1 MEMLASWISEN
12 SLILLLLAG
21 SCFTFVWLCLFRDR
35 LQLKWYVALLIS
47 VLHTLFGVLTVKVFA
62 FLEAGFNTDSLGN
75 MSLFGGVFFMPLAY
89 WLGAKLSKRSYR
101 EVFDVFT
108 PCMIFTVMCAR
119 INCIVSGCCIGLP
132 IPGMNG
138 VRFPTREAEILFYII
153 LLICLCPRV
162 LKGKY
167 RGQAYPIYM
176 ISYGAFRFVEEF
188 FRSADTSSVFHRAH
202 IWALITLIIG
212 ISIYVEIKSET
223 ATRKRRR

>member
-1 MEMLASWISEN
+1 MSDDKMI
-12 SLILLLLAG
+12 LILLLSAG
-21 SCFTFVWLCLFRDR
+21 AVFTAVWLILLRKR
-35 LQLKWYVALLIS
+35 LDMPWYAAIPLAILSTVY
-47 VLHTLFGVLTVKVFA
+47 GVLTAKVFA
-62 FLEAGFNTDSLGN
+62 FLESGFNTDSFGN
-75 MSLFGGVFFMPLAY
+75 MRLFGVVFFMPLAY

-188 FRSADTSSVFHRAH
+188 FRSADTSSVFHSAH
-202 IWALITLIIG
+202 IWALIALIIG
-212 ISIYVEIKSET
+212 ISIYAEIKSET

>member
-1 MEMLASWISEN
+1 MI
-12 SLILLLLAG
+12 LILLLSAG
-21 SCFTFVWLCLFRDR
+21 AVFTAVWLILLRKR
-35 LQLKWYVALLIS
+35 LDMPWYAAIPLAILSTVY
-47 VLHTLFGVLTVKVFA
+47 GVLTVKVFA

-108 PCMIFTVMCAR
+108 PCIIFTVMCAR

-188 FRSADTSSVFHRAH
+188 FRSADTSSVFHSAH
-202 IWALITLIIG
+202 IWALIALIIG
-212 ISIYVEIKSET
+212 ISIYAEIKSET

>member
-1 MEMLASWISEN
+1 MSDDKMI
-12 SLILLLLAG
+12 LILLLSAG
-21 SCFTFVWLCLFRDR
+21 AVFTAVWLILLRKR
-35 LQLKWYVALLIS
+35 LDMPWYAAIPLAILSTVY
-47 VLHTLFGVLTVKVFA
+47 GVLTAKVFA
-62 FLEAGFNTDSLGN
+62 FLESGFNTDSFGN
-75 MSLFGGVFFMPLAY
+75 MRLFGVVFFMPLAY

-108 PCMIFTVMCAR
+108 PCIIFTVMCAR

-212 ISIYVEIKSET
+212 ISIYAEIKSEKT
-223 ATRKRRR
+223 TRKRRR

>member
-1 MEMLASWISEN
+1 MI
-12 SLILLLLAG
+12 LILLLSAG
-21 SCFTFVWLCLFRDR
+21 AVFTAVWLVLLRKR
-35 LQLKWYVALLIS
+35 LDMPWYAAIPLAILSTVY
-47 VLHTLFGVLTVKVFA
+47 GVLTAKVFA
-62 FLEAGFNTDSLGN
+62 FLEAGFNTDSFGN
-75 MSLFGGVFFMPLAY
+75 MRLFGVVFFMPLAY

-108 PCMIFTVMCAR
+108 PCIIFTVMCAR

-153 LLICLCPRV
+153 LLICICPRV

-188 FRSADTSSVFHRAH
+188 FRSADTSSVFHSAH
-202 IWALITLIIG
+202 IWALIALIIG
-212 ISIYVEIKSET
+212 ISIYAEIKSET

>member
-1 MEMLASWISEN
+1 MSDDKMI
-12 SLILLLLAG
+12 LILLLSAG
-21 SCFTFVWLCLFRDR
+21 AVFTAVWLVLLRKR
-35 LQLKWYVALLIS
+35 LDMPWYAAIPLAILSTVY
-47 VLHTLFGVLTVKVFA
+47 GVLTAKVFA
-62 FLEAGFNTDSLGN
+62 FLESGFNTDSFGN
-75 MSLFGGVFFMPLAY
+75 MRLFGVVFFMPLAY

-108 PCMIFTVMCAR
+108 PCIIFTVMCAR

-138 VRFPTREAEILFYII
+138 VRFPTREAEILCYII

-176 ISYGAFRFVEEF
+176 ISYGAFRLVEEF

-212 ISIYVEIKSET
+212 ISIYAERKSET
-223 ATRKRRR
+223 ATRKSRR

>member
-1 MEMLASWISEN
+1 MI
-12 SLILLLLAG
+12 LILLLSAG
-21 SCFTFVWLCLFRDR
+21 AVFTAVWLVLLRKR
-35 LQLKWYVALLIS
+35 LDMPWYAAIPLAILSTVY
-47 VLHTLFGVLTVKVFA
+47 GVLTAKVFA
-62 FLEAGFNTDSLGN
+62 FLESGFNTDSFGN
-75 MSLFGGVFFMPLAY
+75 MRLFGVVFFMPLAY

-108 PCMIFTVMCAR
+108 PCIIFTVMCAR

-176 ISYGAFRFVEEF
+176 ISYGAFRFVVEF
-188 FRSADTSSVFHRAH
+188 FRSADTSSVFHSAH
-202 IWALITLIIG
+202 IWALIALIIG
-212 ISIYVEIKSET
+212 ISIYAEIKSEKT
-223 ATRKRRR
+223 TRKRRR

>member
-1 MEMLASWISEN
+1 MSDDKMI
-12 SLILLLLAG
+12 LILLLSAG
-21 SCFTFVWLCLFRDR
+21 AVFTAVWLILLRKR
-35 LQLKWYVALLIS
+35 LDMPWYAAIPLAI
-47 VLHTLFGVLTVKVFA
+47 LHTVYGVLTVKVFA
-62 FLEAGFNTDSLGN
+62 FLETGFNTDSLGN

-108 PCMIFTVMCAR
+108 PCIIFTVMCAR

-176 ISYGAFRFVEEF
+176 ISYGAFRFVVEF

-212 ISIYVEIKSET
+212 ISIYAEIKSET

>member
-1 MEMLASWISEN
+1 MGNKII
-12 SLILLLLAG
+12 LILLLSAG
-21 SCFTFVWLCLFRDR
+21 AVFTAVWLVLLRKR
-35 LQLKWYVALLIS
+35 LDMPWYAAIPLAILSTVY
-47 VLHTLFGVLTVKVFA
+47 GVLTAKVFA
-62 FLEAGFNTDSLGN
+62 FLESGFNTDSFGN
-75 MSLFGGVFFMPLAY
+75 MRLFGVVFFMPLAY

-108 PCMIFTVMCAR
+108 PCIIFTVMCAR

-176 ISYGAFRFVEEF
+176 ISYGAFRFVVEF

-202 IWALITLIIG
+202 IWALTTLIIG
-212 ISIYVEIKSET
+212 ISIYAEIKSEKT
-223 ATRKRRR
+223 TRKRRR

>member
-1 MEMLASWISEN
+1 MSDKI
-12 SLILLLLAG
+12 ILLLSAG
-21 SCFTFVWLCLFRDR
+21 AVFTAVWLVLLRKR
-35 LQLKWYVALLIS
+35 LDMPWYAAIPLAI
-47 VLHTLFGVLTVKVFA
+47 LHTVYGVLTVKVFA
-62 FLEAGFNTDSLGN
+62 FLETGFNTDSLGN

-108 PCMIFTVMCAR
+108 PCIIFTVMCAR

-176 ISYGAFRFVEEF
+176 ISYGAFRFVVEF
-188 FRSADTSSVFHRAH
+188 FRSADTSSVFHSAH
-202 IWALITLIIG
+202 IWALIALIIG
-212 ISIYVEIKSET
+212 ISIYAEIKSET

>member
-1 MEMLASWISEN
+1 MSDKI
-12 SLILLLLAG
+12 ILLLSAG
-21 SCFTFVWLCLFRDR
+21 AVFTAVWLVLLRKR
-35 LQLKWYVALLIS
+35 LDMPWYAAIPLAILSTVY
-47 VLHTLFGVLTVKVFA
+47 GVLTAKVFA
-62 FLEAGFNTDSLGN
+62 FLESGFNTDSFGN
-75 MSLFGGVFFMPLAY
+75 MRLFGVVFFMPLAY

-176 ISYGAFRFVEEF
+176 ISYGAFRFVVEF
-188 FRSADTSSVFHRAH
+188 FRSADTSSVFHSAH
-202 IWALITLIIG
+202 IWALIALIIG
-212 ISIYVEIKSET
+212 ISIYAEIKSET

>member
-1 MEMLASWISEN
+1 MSDDKMI
-12 SLILLLLAG
+12 LILLLSAG
-21 SCFTFVWLCLFRDR
+21 AVFTAVWLVLLRKR
-35 LQLKWYVALLIS
+35 LDMPWYAAIPLAILSTVY
-47 VLHTLFGVLTVKVFA
+47 GVLTAKVFA
-62 FLEAGFNTDSLGN
+62 FLEAGFNTDSFGN
-75 MSLFGGVFFMPLAY
+75 MRLFGVVFFMPLAY

-188 FRSADTSSVFHRAH
+188 FRSADTSSVFHSAH
-202 IWALITLIIG
+202 IWALIALIIG
-212 ISIYVEIKSET
+212 ISIYAEIKSET

>member
-1 MEMLASWISEN
+1 MSDDKMI
-12 SLILLLLAG
+12 LILLLSAG
-21 SCFTFVWLCLFRDR
+21 AVFTAVWLVLLRKR
-35 LQLKWYVALLIS
+35 LDMPWYAAIPLAILSTVY
-47 VLHTLFGVLTVKVFA
+47 GVLTAKVFA
-62 FLEAGFNTDSLGN
+62 FLETGFNTDSLGN

-188 FRSADTSSVFHRAH
+188 FRSADTSSVFHSAH
-202 IWALITLIIG
+202 IWALIALIIG
-212 ISIYVEIKSET
+212 ISIYAEIKSET

>member
-1 MEMLASWISEN
+1 MGNKII
-12 SLILLLLAG
+12 LILLLSAG
-21 SCFTFVWLCLFRDR
+21 AVFTAVWLILLRKR
-35 LQLKWYVALLIS
+35 LDMPWYAAIPLAILSTVY
-47 VLHTLFGVLTVKVFA
+47 GVLTAKVFA
-62 FLEAGFNTDSLGN
+62 FLESGFNTDSFGN
-75 MSLFGGVFFMPLAY
+75 MRLFGVVFFMPLAY

-108 PCMIFTVMCAR
+108 PCIIFTVMCAR

-176 ISYGAFRFVEEF
+176 ISYGAFRFVVEF

-212 ISIYVEIKSET
+212 ISIYAEIKSET

>member
-1 MEMLASWISEN
+1 MI
-12 SLILLLLAG
+12 LILLLSAG
-21 SCFTFVWLCLFRDR
+21 AVFTAVWLILLRKR
-35 LQLKWYVALLIS
+35 LDMPWYAAIPLAILSTVY
-47 VLHTLFGVLTVKVFA
+47 GVLTAKVFA
-62 FLEAGFNTDSLGN
+62 FLESGFNTDSFGN
-75 MSLFGGVFFMPLAY
+75 MRLFGVVFFMPLAY

-108 PCMIFTVMCAR
+108 PCIIFTVMCAR

-212 ISIYVEIKSET
+212 ISIYAEIKSET

>member
-1 MEMLASWISEN
+1 MSDDKMI
-12 SLILLLLAG
+12 LILLLSAG
-21 SCFTFVWLCLFRDR
+21 AVFTAVWLILLRKR
-35 LQLKWYVALLIS
+35 LDMPWYAAIPLAILSTVY
-47 VLHTLFGVLTVKVFA
+47 GVLTAKVFA
-62 FLEAGFNTDSLGN
+62 FLESGFNTDSFGN
-75 MSLFGGVFFMPLAY
+75 MRLFGVVFFMPLAY

-108 PCMIFTVMCAR
+108 PCIIFTVMCAR
-119 INCIVSGCCIGLP
+119 ISCIVSGCCIGLP

-153 LLICLCPRV
+153 VLICLCPRV

-176 ISYGAFRFVEEF
+176 ISYGAFRFVVEF
-188 FRSADTSSVFHRAH
+188 FRSADTSSVFHSAH
-202 IWALITLIIG
+202 IWALIALIIG
-212 ISIYVEIKSET
+212 ISIYAEIKSET

>member
-1 MEMLASWISEN
+1 MI
-12 SLILLLLAG
+12 LILLLSAG
-21 SCFTFVWLCLFRDR
+21 AVFTAVWLVLLRKR
-35 LQLKWYVALLIS
+35 LDMPWYAAIPLAILSTVY
-47 VLHTLFGVLTVKVFA
+47 GVLTAKVFA
-62 FLEAGFNTDSLGN
+62 FLESGFNTDSLGN

>member
-1 MEMLASWISEN
+1 MI
-12 SLILLLLAG
+12 LILLLSAG
-21 SCFTFVWLCLFRDR
+21 AVFTAVWLVLLRKR
-35 LQLKWYVALLIS
+35 LDMPWYAAIPLAILSTVY
-47 VLHTLFGVLTVKVFA
+47 GVLTAKVFA
-62 FLEAGFNTDSLGN
+62 FLEAGFNTDSFGN
-75 MSLFGGVFFMPLAY
+75 MRLFGVVFFMPLAY

-108 PCMIFTVMCAR
+108 PCIIFTVMCAR

-176 ISYGAFRFVEEF
+176 ISYGAFRFVVEF
-188 FRSADTSSVFHRAH
+188 FRSADTSSVFHSAH
-202 IWALITLIIG
+202 IWALIALIIG
-212 ISIYVEIKSET
+212 ISIYAEIKSET

>member
-1 MEMLASWISEN
+1 MGDKII
-12 SLILLLLAG
+12 LILLLSAG
-21 SCFTFVWLCLFRDR
+21 AVFTAVWLVLLRKR
-35 LQLKWYVALLIS
+35 LDMPWYAAIPLAI
-47 VLHTLFGVLTVKVFA
+47 LHTVYGVLTVKVFA
-62 FLEAGFNTDSLGN
+62 FLEAGFDTGSFGN

-162 LKGKY
+162 LKWKY

-176 ISYGAFRFVEEF
+176 ISYGAFRFVVEF
-188 FRSADTSSVFHRAH
+188 FRSAATSSVFHRAH

-212 ISIYVEIKSET
+212 ISIYAEIKSEKT
-223 ATRKRRR
+223 TRKRRR

>member
-1 MEMLASWISEN
+1 MI
-12 SLILLLLAG
+12 LILLLSAG
-21 SCFTFVWLCLFRDR
+21 AVFTAVWLILLRKR
-35 LQLKWYVALLIS
+35 LDMPWYAAIPLAILSTVY
-47 VLHTLFGVLTVKVFA
+47 GVLTAKVFA
-62 FLEAGFNTDSLGN
+62 FLESGFNTDSFGN
-75 MSLFGGVFFMPLAY
+75 MRLFGVVFFMPLAY

-108 PCMIFTVMCAR
+108 PCIIFTVMCAR

-212 ISIYVEIKSET
+212 ISIYAEIKSEKT
-223 ATRKRRR
+223 TRKRRR

>member
-1 MEMLASWISEN
+1 MI
-12 SLILLLLAG
+12 LILLLSAG
-21 SCFTFVWLCLFRDR
+21 AVFTAVWLVLLRKR
-35 LQLKWYVALLIS
+35 LDMPWYAAIPLAILSTVY
-47 VLHTLFGVLTVKVFA
+47 GVLTAKVFA
-62 FLEAGFNTDSLGN
+62 FLESGFNTDSFGN
-75 MSLFGGVFFMPLAY
+75 MRLFGVVFFMPLAY

-176 ISYGAFRFVEEF
+176 ISYGAFRFVVEF
-188 FRSADTSSVFHRAH
+188 FRSADTSSVFHSAH
-202 IWALITLIIG
+202 IWALIALIIG
-212 ISIYVEIKSET
+212 ISIYAEIKSET

>member
-1 MEMLASWISEN
+1 MSDDKMI
-12 SLILLLLAG
+12 LILLLSAG
-21 SCFTFVWLCLFRDR
+21 AVFTAVWLILLRKR
-35 LQLKWYVALLIS
+35 LDMPWYAAIPLAILSTVY
-47 VLHTLFGVLTVKVFA
+47 GVLTAKVFA
-62 FLEAGFNTDSLGN
+62 FLESGFNTDSFGN
-75 MSLFGGVFFMPLAY
+75 MRLFGVVFFMPLAY

-108 PCMIFTVMCAR
+108 PCIIFTVMCAR

-176 ISYGAFRFVEEF
+176 ISYGAFRFVVEF
-188 FRSADTSSVFHRAH
+188 FRSADTSSVFHSAH
-202 IWALITLIIG
+202 IWALIALIIG
-212 ISIYVEIKSET
+212 ISIYAEIKSET

>member
-1 MEMLASWISEN
+1 MI
-12 SLILLLLAG
+12 LILLLSAG
-21 SCFTFVWLCLFRDR
+21 AVFTAVWLILLRKR
-35 LQLKWYVALLIS
+35 LDMPWYAAIPLAILSTVY
-47 VLHTLFGVLTVKVFA
+47 GVLTAKVFA
-62 FLEAGFNTDSLGN
+62 FLESGFNTDSFGN
-75 MSLFGGVFFMPLAY
+75 MRLFGVVFFMPLAY

-108 PCMIFTVMCAR
+108 PCIIFTVMCAR

-176 ISYGAFRFVEEF
+176 ISYGAFRFVVEF

>member
-1 MEMLASWISEN
+1 MI
-12 SLILLLLAG
+12 LILLLSAG
-21 SCFTFVWLCLFRDR
+21 AVFTAVWLVLLRKR
-35 LQLKWYVALLIS
+35 LDMPWYAAIPLAILSTVY
-47 VLHTLFGVLTVKVFA
+47 GVLTAKVFA
-62 FLEAGFNTDSLGN
+62 FLETGFNTDSLGN

-188 FRSADTSSVFHRAH
+188 FRSADTSSVFHSAH
-202 IWALITLIIG
+202 IWALIALIIG
-212 ISIYVEIKSET
+212 ISIYAEIKSET

>member
-1 MEMLASWISEN
+1 MSDDKMI
-12 SLILLLLAG
+12 LILLLSAG
-21 SCFTFVWLCLFRDR
+21 AVFTAVWLVLLRKR
-35 LQLKWYVALLIS
+35 LDMPWYAAIPLAILSTVY
-47 VLHTLFGVLTVKVFA
+47 GVLTAKVFA
-62 FLEAGFNTDSLGN
+62 FLEAGFNTDSFGN
-75 MSLFGGVFFMPLAY
+75 MRLFGVVFFMPLAY

-108 PCMIFTVMCAR
+108 PCIIFTVMCAR

-153 LLICLCPRV
+153 LLICICPRV

-188 FRSADTSSVFHRAH
+188 FRSADTSSVFHSAH
-202 IWALITLIIG
+202 IWALIALIIG
-212 ISIYVEIKSET
+212 ISIYAEIKSET

>member
-1 MEMLASWISEN
+1 MSDDKMI
-12 SLILLLLAG
+12 LILLLSAG
-21 SCFTFVWLCLFRDR
+21 AVFTAVWLILLRKR
-35 LQLKWYVALLIS
+35 LDMPWYAAIPLAILSTVY
-47 VLHTLFGVLTVKVFA
+47 GVLTAKVFA
-62 FLEAGFNTDSLGN
+62 FLESGFNTDSFGN
-75 MSLFGGVFFMPLAY
+75 MRLFGVVFFMPLAY

-108 PCMIFTVMCAR
+108 PCIIFTVMCAR
-119 INCIVSGCCIGLP
+119 ISCIVSGCCIGLP

-176 ISYGAFRFVEEF
+176 ISYGAFRFVVEF

-212 ISIYVEIKSET
+212 ISIYAEIKSET

>member
-1 MEMLASWISEN
+1 MI
-12 SLILLLLAG
+12 LILLLSAG
-21 SCFTFVWLCLFRDR
+21 AVFTAVWLILLRKR
-35 LQLKWYVALLIS
+35 LDMPWYAAIPLAILSTVY
-47 VLHTLFGVLTVKVFA
+47 GVLTAKVFA
-62 FLEAGFNTDSLGN
+62 FLESGFNTDSFGN
-75 MSLFGGVFFMPLAY
+75 MRLFGVVFFMPLAY

-108 PCMIFTVMCAR
+108 PCIIFTVMCAR

-176 ISYGAFRFVEEF
+176 ISYGAFRFVVEF
-188 FRSADTSSVFHRAH
+188 FRSADTSSVFHSAH
-202 IWALITLIIG
+202 IWALIALIIG
-212 ISIYVEIKSET
+212 ISIYAEIKSET

>member
-1 MEMLASWISEN
+1 MGDKII
-12 SLILLLLAG
+12 LILLLSAG
-21 SCFTFVWLCLFRDR
+21 AVFTAVWLVLLRKR
-35 LQLKWYVALLIS
+35 LDMPWYAAIPLAI
-47 VLHTLFGVLTVKVFA
+47 LHTVYGVLTVKVFA

-176 ISYGAFRFVEEF
+176 ISYGAFRFVVEF

-212 ISIYVEIKSET
+212 ISIYAEIKSEKT
-223 ATRKRRR
+223 TRKRRR

>member
-1 MEMLASWISEN
+1 MI
-12 SLILLLLAG
+12 LILLLSAG
-21 SCFTFVWLCLFRDR
+21 AVFTAVWLVLLRKR
-35 LQLKWYVALLIS
+35 LDMPWYAAIPLAILSTVY
-47 VLHTLFGVLTVKVFA
+47 GVLTAKVFA
-62 FLEAGFNTDSLGN
+62 FLEAGFNTDSFGN
-75 MSLFGGVFFMPLAY
+75 MRLFGVVFFMPLAY

-101 EVFDVFT
+101 EVFDVLT
-108 PCMIFTVMCAR
+108 PCIIFTVMCAR

-212 ISIYVEIKSET
+212 ISIYAEIKSET

>member
-1 MEMLASWISEN
+1 MSDKI
-12 SLILLLLAG
+12 ILLLSAG
-21 SCFTFVWLCLFRDR
+21 AVFTAVWLVLLRKR
-35 LQLKWYVALLIS
+35 LDMPWYAAIPLAI
-47 VLHTLFGVLTVKVFA
+47 LHTVYGVLTVKVFA
-62 FLEAGFNTDSLGN
+62 FLEAGFDTGSFGN

-176 ISYGAFRFVEEF
+176 ISYGAFRFVVEF

-212 ISIYVEIKSET
+212 ISIYAEIKSET

>member
-1 MEMLASWISEN
+1 MSDKI
-12 SLILLLLAG
+12 ILLLSAG
-21 SCFTFVWLCLFRDR
+21 AVFTAVWLVLLRKR
-35 LQLKWYVALLIS
+35 LDMPWYAAIPLAILSTVY
-47 VLHTLFGVLTVKVFA
+47 GVLTAKVFA
-62 FLEAGFNTDSLGN
+62 FLESGFNTDSLGN

-108 PCMIFTVMCAR
+108 PCIIFTVMCAR

-176 ISYGAFRFVEEF
+176 ISYGAFRFVVEF
-188 FRSADTSSVFHRAH
+188 FRSADTSSVFHSAH
-202 IWALITLIIG
+202 IWALIALIIG
-212 ISIYVEIKSET
+212 ISIYAEIKSET

>member
-1 MEMLASWISEN
+1 MI
-12 SLILLLLAG
+12 LILLLSAG
-21 SCFTFVWLCLFRDR
+21 AVFTAVWLILLRKR
-35 LQLKWYVALLIS
+35 LDMPWYAAIPLAILSTVY
-47 VLHTLFGVLTVKVFA
+47 GVLTAKVFA
-62 FLEAGFNTDSLGN
+62 FLESGFNTDSFGN
-75 MSLFGGVFFMPLAY
+75 MRLFGVVFFMPLAY

-108 PCMIFTVMCAR
+108 PCIIFTVMCAR

-176 ISYGAFRFVEEF
+176 ISYGAFRFVVEF

-212 ISIYVEIKSET
+212 ISIYAEIKSET

>member
-1 MEMLASWISEN
+1 MI
-12 SLILLLLAG
+12 LILLLSAG
-21 SCFTFVWLCLFRDR
+21 AVFTAVWLVLLRKR
-35 LQLKWYVALLIS
+35 LDMPWYAAIPLAILS
-47 VLHTLFGVLTVKVFA
+47 TLYGVLTAKVFA
-62 FLEAGFNTDSLGN
+62 FLEAGFNTDSFGN
-75 MSLFGGVFFMPLAY
+75 MRLFGVVFFMPLAY

-108 PCMIFTVMCAR
+108 PCIIFTVMCAR

-153 LLICLCPRV
+153 LLICICPRV

-188 FRSADTSSVFHRAH
+188 FRSADTSSVFHSAH
-202 IWALITLIIG
+202 IWALIALIIG
-212 ISIYVEIKSET
+212 ISIYAEIKSET

>member
-1 MEMLASWISEN
+1 MI
-12 SLILLLLAG
+12 LILLLSAG
-21 SCFTFVWLCLFRDR
+21 AVFTAVWLVLLRKR
-35 LQLKWYVALLIS
+35 LDMPWYAAIPLAILSTVY
-47 VLHTLFGVLTVKVFA
+47 GVLTAKVFA
-62 FLEAGFNTDSLGN
+62 FLESGFNTDSFGN
-75 MSLFGGVFFMPLAY
+75 MRLFGVVFFMPLAY

-153 LLICLCPRV
+153 LLICLCSRV

-176 ISYGAFRFVEEF
+176 ISYGAFRFVVEF

>member
-1 MEMLASWISEN
+1 MSDDKMI
-12 SLILLLLAG
+12 LILLLSAG
-21 SCFTFVWLCLFRDR
+21 AVFTAVWLVLLRKR
-35 LQLKWYVALLIS
+35 LDMPWYAAIPLAILSTVY
-47 VLHTLFGVLTVKVFA
+47 GVLTAKVFA
-62 FLEAGFNTDSLGN
+62 FLESGFNTDSFGN
-75 MSLFGGVFFMPLAY
+75 MRLFGVVFFMPLAY

-108 PCMIFTVMCAR
+108 PCIIFTVMCAR

-176 ISYGAFRFVEEF
+176 ISYGAFRFVVEF

-212 ISIYVEIKSET
+212 ISIYAEIKSET

>member
-1 MEMLASWISEN
+1 MI
-12 SLILLLLAG
+12 LILLLSAG
-21 SCFTFVWLCLFRDR
+21 AVFTAVWLVLLRKR
-35 LQLKWYVALLIS
+35 LDMPWYAAIPLAILSTVY
-47 VLHTLFGVLTVKVFA
+47 GVLTAKVFA
-62 FLEAGFNTDSLGN
+62 FLESGFNTDSFGN
-75 MSLFGGVFFMPLAY
+75 MRLFGVVFFMPLAY

-108 PCMIFTVMCAR
+108 PCIIFTVMCAR

-153 LLICLCPRV
+153 LLICICPRV
-162 LKGKY
+162 LKGQY

-188 FRSADTSSVFHRAH
+188 FRSADTSSVFHSAH
-202 IWALITLIIG
+202 IWALIALIIG
-212 ISIYVEIKSET
+212 ISIYAEIKAEKT
-223 ATRKRRR
+223 TRKRRR

>member
-1 MEMLASWISEN
+1 MI
-12 SLILLLLAG
+12 LILLLSAG
-21 SCFTFVWLCLFRDR
+21 AVFTAVWLILLRKR
-35 LQLKWYVALLIS
+35 LDMPWYAAIPLAILSTVY
-47 VLHTLFGVLTVKVFA
+47 GVLTAKVFA
-62 FLEAGFNTDSLGN
+62 FLESGFNTDSFGN
-75 MSLFGGVFFMPLAY
+75 MRLFGVVFFMPLAY

-212 ISIYVEIKSET
+212 ISIYAEIKSET

>member
-1 MEMLASWISEN
+1 MI
-12 SLILLLLAG
+12 LILLLSAG
-21 SCFTFVWLCLFRDR
+21 AVFTAVWLILLRKR
-35 LQLKWYVALLIS
+35 LDMPWYAAIPLAILSTVY
-47 VLHTLFGVLTVKVFA
+47 GVLTAKVFA
-62 FLEAGFNTDSLGN
+62 FLESGFNTDSFGN
-75 MSLFGGVFFMPLAY
+75 MRLFGVVFFMPLAY

-188 FRSADTSSVFHRAH
+188 FRSADTSSVFHSAH
-202 IWALITLIIG
+202 IWALIALIIG
-212 ISIYVEIKSET
+212 ISIYAEIKSET

>member
-1 MEMLASWISEN
+1 MSDKI
-12 SLILLLLAG
+12 ILLLSAG
-21 SCFTFVWLCLFRDR
+21 AVFTAVWLVLLRKR
-35 LQLKWYVALLIS
+35 LDMPWYAAIPLAILSTVY
-47 VLHTLFGVLTVKVFA
+47 GVLTAKVFA
-62 FLEAGFNTDSLGN
+62 FLESGFNTDSFGN
-75 MSLFGGVFFMPLAY
+75 MRLFGVVFFMPLAY

-108 PCMIFTVMCAR
+108 PCIIFTVMCAR

-153 LLICLCPRV
+153 LLICICPRV

-188 FRSADTSSVFHRAH
+188 FRSADTSSVFHSAH
-202 IWALITLIIG
+202 IWALIALIIG
-212 ISIYVEIKSET
+212 ISIYAEIKSET

>member
-1 MEMLASWISEN
+1 MI
-12 SLILLLLAG
+12 LILLLSAG
-21 SCFTFVWLCLFRDR
+21 AVFTAVWLVLLRKR
-35 LQLKWYVALLIS
+35 LDMPWYAAIPLAILSTVY
-47 VLHTLFGVLTVKVFA
+47 GVLTAKVFA
-62 FLEAGFNTDSLGN
+62 FLESGFNTDSFGN
-75 MSLFGGVFFMPLAY
+75 MRLFGVVFFMPLAY

-108 PCMIFTVMCAR
+108 PCIIFTVMCAR

-212 ISIYVEIKSET
+212 ISIYAEIKSET

>member
-62 FLEAGFNTDSLGN
+62 FLETGFNTDSLGN

-176 ISYGAFRFVEEF
+176 ISYGAFRFVVEF

-212 ISIYVEIKSET
+212 ISIYAEIKSET